1 MKHKSNRQS
10 SRAVAK
16 RGWQKSVGRGEERKE
31 NNREQQTSIK
41 CQSNAYLAMR
51 AADKSTTGNKPG
63 ANREQTS
70 SKPSKRRRRE
80 RGSGGHKMA
89 SPFARP
95 IHFKGVATLHSQ
107 FAFEIYNWYNAPWLW
122 KQFTLPRSRP
132 ATAPA
137 SLLPCSPLNWELPH
151 ALALN
156 ASLTSCPWS
165 GPLRVKRTS
174 FRTALWARCGSTG
187 ALAINI
193 FCSIK
198 WTNLMCCHGYMAIY
212 ANRWL
217 DWLDR
222 GGWGE
227 GETLS
232 TLAGHSKQDLWQAC
246 VDYVGLG

>member
-10 SRAVAK
+10 SRAVDK
-16 RGWQKSVGRGEERKE
+16 GGWQKTVGERGRAKG
-31 NNREQQTSIK
+31 EQQRTANKHKMPIK
-41 CQSNAYLAMR
+41 RVSRNAR
-51 AADKSTTGNKPG
+51 GRQIDNRQQTG
-63 ANREQTS
+63 
-70 SKPSKRRRRE
+70 SKMEAQE
-80 RGSGGHKMA
+80 RGAVEATKWRRLLPVPSTSKA
-89 SPFARP
+89 SQRCT
-95 IHFKGVATLHSQ
+95 VNL
-107 FAFEIYNWYNAPWLW
+107 
-122 KQFTLPRSRP
+122 RSRFITGTMRHGYGNSSLFHAVDQLP
-132 ATAPA
+132 
-137 SLLPCSPLNWELPH
+137 LLPPTLLHLPPRNSELPH

-156 ASLTSCPWS
+156 ASLTTCPWS

-174 FRTALWARCGSTG
+174 FRAALWARCGSTG

-222 GGWGE
+222 ERGMVREGE

-246 VDYVGLG
+246 VGYVGLG